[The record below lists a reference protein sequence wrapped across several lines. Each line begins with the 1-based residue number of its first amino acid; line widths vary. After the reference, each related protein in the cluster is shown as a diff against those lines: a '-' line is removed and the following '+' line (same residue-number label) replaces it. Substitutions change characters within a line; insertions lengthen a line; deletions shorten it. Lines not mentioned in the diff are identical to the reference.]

1 MTRRRLNF
9 AHMPTNALFLSNDT
23 LTIANRCSAA
33 GKWGKLDLQKSDV
46 MAPRISRIF
55 SIVLLAAATGGA
67 HADFTDGKLPDGTYH
82 CEVYLLGMFLSL
94 GDITIKGNVYS
105 GPVTFGTAP
114 QAYNYQMNA
123 NGEITWLGPL
133 GGYTTGGNSISLTQA
148 TLDGQTSPSFDII
161 MKQPDGAFTASTCT
175 KR

>member
-1 MTRRRLNF
+1 M
-9 AHMPTNALFLSNDT
+9 
-23 LTIANRCSAA
+23 ANHKCCSVA
-33 GKWGKLDLQKSDV
+33 GKRGKVASQASDA
-46 MAPRISRIF
+46 MAFRIPCIF
-55 SIVLLAAATGGA
+55 SILLSVAVAGGA
-67 HADFTDGKLPDGTYH
+67 RADFADGKLPDGTYH

-94 GDITIKGNVYS
+94 GDITIRGNVYS
-105 GPVTFGTAP
+105 GPVTFGTA
-114 QAYNYQMNA
+114 QQGYNYQMDA

-161 MKQPDGAFTASTCT
+161 MKQPDGVFTASTCT